1 MNKQEVL
8 QNCTVKGNIVSLPAG
23 KLDRKIYMEV
33 AKSLNLIGG
42 KWKGHKVQGFVF
54 ESNPT
59 ELLNSIAAGDKRN
72 LKKEFQFF
80 ETPEGLARHL
90 VGLAQIEE
98 YHKTLEPS
106 AGQGAIVSVI
116 NKYSGV
122 TPAIYELMPT
132 NRIVLENRK
141 YQNGMEYNLLGND
154 FLECTEKFDR
164 IIANPPFNKNLDI
177 THIMKMYN
185 SLEKGG
191 RLVSV
196 ASNHWTFG
204 TEKVCEEFRKFL
216 HFSNSIVED
225 IPAGVFKASGTMVGA
240 KIIIIDRDE

>member
-1 MNKQEVL
+1 MNAQNVL
-8 QNCTVKGNIVSLPAG
+8 QNCTVNGNIVSLPTG

-59 ELLNSIAAGDKRN
+59 ELLKSIATGDKRN

-80 ETPEGLARHL
+80 ETPKELARHL
-90 VGLAQIEE
+90 VGLAQIEPQ
-98 YHKTLEPS
+98 HTVLEPS
-106 AGQGAIVSVI
+106 AGQGSIVRAI
-116 NKYSGV
+116 NDLSGV

-141 YQNGMEYNLLGND
+141 YQDGMEYELLGND
-154 FLECTEKFDR
+154 FLENTKKFHR
-164 IIANPPFNKNLDI
+164 IIANPPFNKNQDV

-196 ASNHWTFG
+196 ASPHWTFG

-216 HFSNSIVED
+216 HFANSIVED
-225 IPAGVFKASGTMVGA
+225 IPAGVFKASGTMIGA
-240 KIIIIDRDE
+240 KIIIIDRD